1 MHTPERLSSGHSDE
15 GSAAVDTTVPSV
27 ARIYDYA
34 IGGKDNFKVDRDA
47 AHALV
52 ADVPEALL
60 FARENRSFLR
70 RAVRFLA
77 DECGIRQF
85 VDNGSGLPT
94 ADNVHQI
101 AQRSEPDARVVYVD
115 NDPVVLAYGRA
126 LLADDGNTAVLQADM
141 TDSGGI
147 IADDRTTRLID
158 FDERT
163 AVLYVSVLHCIPDDA
178 APGEAV
184 ARMLDAV
191 PSGSYLVLSHIV
203 SEDPD
208 AAARFTEFMTGSTA
222 WGRVRTPQEV
232 AGYFDGLEVL
242 EPGLVDVV
250 DWRPD
255 AEEPVWSV
263 TDSPFGEFP
272 ADPVGPKKLWE
283 LGGIARKP

>member
-1 MHTPERLSSGHSDE
+1 MHTPETSSSQHS
-15 GSAAVDTTVPSV
+15 GPPGTAVDHSVPSV

-34 IGGKDNFKVDRDA
+34 IGGKDNFKVDRDVA
-47 AHALV
+47 QALV
-52 ADVPEALL
+52 AEVPEALL

-77 DECGIRQF
+77 AECGVRQF
-85 VDNGSGLPT
+85 IDNGSGLPT

-101 AQRSEPDARVVYVD
+101 AQRCEAGARVVYID

-141 TDSGGI
+141 TAPDKI
-147 IADDRTTRLID
+147 IADARTRQLID
-158 FDERT
+158 FTEQT
-163 AVLYVSVLHCIPDDA
+163 AVLYVSVLHCVPDEA
-178 APGEAV
+178 APRDVV

-203 SEDPD
+203 SDDRE
-208 AAARFTEFMTGSTA
+208 AAERFTKFMTSSTA
-222 WGRVRTPQEV
+222 WGRVRSPQEV
-232 AGYFDGLEVL
+232 AEIFDGLELL

-255 AEEPVWSV
+255 SSEPVWSV

-272 ADPVGPKKLWE
+272 ADPEGPKKLWE

>member
-1 MHTPERLSSGHSDE
+1 M
-15 GSAAVDTTVPSV
+15 DTTVASV
-27 ARIYDYA
+27 ARVYDYA
-34 IGGKDNFKVDRDA
+34 IGGKDNFKVDRDVA
-47 AHALV
+47 QALV
-52 ADVPEALL
+52 AEVPEALL

-77 DECGIRQF
+77 AECGIRQF
-85 VDNGSGLPT
+85 IDNGSGLPT

-101 AQRSEPDARVVYVD
+101 AQRSEPGARVVYID
-115 NDPVVLAYGRA
+115 NDPVVLAYGRV
-126 LLADDGNTAVLQADM
+126 LLADDGNTTVLQADM
-141 TDSGGI
+141 SSPESLL
-147 IADDRTTRLID
+147 ADERTRQLID
-158 FDERT
+158 FTEPT
-163 AVLYVSVLHCIPDDA
+163 AMLYVSVLHCIPDDA

-203 SEDPD
+203 SEDQQ
-208 AAARFTEFMTGSTA
+208 AADQFTEFMTSSTT

-232 AGYFDGLEVL
+232 TEFFAGLDLL

-255 AEEPVWSV
+255 PEETAWSV

-272 ADPVGPKKLWE
+272 PDPAGPKKLWE